1 MRWASSLSERP
12 DLGQAAAEAA
22 ADIKAALGGA
32 EPDLVLVFA
41 SAAHAASYPR
51 VPATFSAFFPRAT
64 IAGCSG
70 GGVIGDG
77 REVEAAPALSVTAA
91 VLPGVTVTPLRI
103 ASGRPLP
110 PPSDADAWHALIGVP
125 PADRPHFIL
134 LPDPFT
140 SEAEEL
146 VRGLDAAYPAGRK
159 LGGLASGGEA
169 PGQNALFLDHEFFR
183 TGTVGVA
190 LHGNIAVDTIVAQ
203 GCRPLGDPLAITEC
217 EDNVVYALGG
227 AAPMKVL
234 GEIFGKAGERV
245 QALMRHSLFVGLEMR
260 GGQVAFRDGE
270 LLVRNIVGADQESGA
285 LAIGAY
291 PREHQVLQF
300 VLRDPEAARAD
311 LDEQLG
317 RYARGVVA
325 EPAGRP
331 GPAGAL
337 LFSCLGRG
345 QQLFGEPDHDSRRL
359 FEHLGRMP
367 LGGFFC
373 NGEIGQVGGETF
385 LHGYTS
391 CFGVFRPLT

>member
-22 ADIKAALGGA
+22 AEVKSTLAGA

-41 SAAHAASYPR
+41 SAAHAASYAR
-51 VPATFSAFFPRAT
+51 VPATFSAFFPRAA

-77 REVEAAPALSVTAA
+77 REVEAAPALSVIAA
-91 VLPGVTVTPLRI
+91 SLPGVAVTPLRI
-103 ASGRPLP
+103 DSGRPLP
-110 PPSDADAWHALIGVP
+110 PSSDADAWHARLGVP
-125 PADRPHFIL
+125 PGERPHFL
-134 LPDPFT
+134 LFPDPFT

-159 LGGLASGGEA
+159 LGGLASGGDT
-169 PGQNALFLDHEFFR
+169 PGKNALFLDQEMFR
-183 TGTVGVA
+183 TGSVGVA
-190 LHGNIAVDTIVAQ
+190 LHGNVAVDTIVAQ
-203 GCRPLGDPLAITEC
+203 GCRPVGDPLAITEC
-217 EDNVVYALGG
+217 EDNVVYALAGE
-227 AAPMKVL
+227 APMKAL
-234 GEIFGKAGERV
+234 AAIYEAAGDREK
-245 QALMRHSLFVGLEMR
+245 QLMRHALFVGLEMR
-260 GGQVAFRDGE
+260 EGETLFREGE
-270 LLVRNIVGADQESGA
+270 LLVRNIVGIDQESGA
-285 LAIGAY
+285 IAIGAY

-300 VLRDPEAARAD
+300 MLRDAEAARAD

-317 RYARGVVA
+317 RFARGLTG

-331 GPAGAL
+331 TPAGAL

-345 QQLFGEPDHDSRRL
+345 QHLFGEPDHDSRRFL
-359 FEHLGRMP
+359 EQVGRMP

-391 CFGVFRPLT
+391 CFGVFRSLS